1 MLLLQAVVTKNLVS
15 QNVAIFMARVAG
27 GARAQFYDEESV
39 HQIHKSLVSATK
51 AHGGIVN
58 AVEALARFISGLP
71 KDAAAAKV

>member
-51 AHGGIVN
+51 AHG
-58 AVEALARFISGLP
+58 
-71 KDAAAAKV
+71 